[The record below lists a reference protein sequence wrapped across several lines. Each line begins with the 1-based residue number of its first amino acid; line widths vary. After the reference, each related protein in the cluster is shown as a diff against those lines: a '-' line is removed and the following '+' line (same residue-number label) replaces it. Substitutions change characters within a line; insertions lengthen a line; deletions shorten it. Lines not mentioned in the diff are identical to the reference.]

1 MKRFEELIYTIL
13 QHRKYK
19 SLVLLLTLLLFVG
32 SVLMLAGEVVLA
44 KMLPGKDSNTFDI
57 YVDMP
62 DGAALNQTKNVT
74 DCIVGVLQSEPM
86 IRDME
91 VFLGSGG
98 PLSLGGL
105 VKGSNMKSAENVAEI
120 IINLVHKN
128 DRDEPSFDIVSRL
141 RGPIQSTC
149 QNESNGAN
157 IKMIE
162 PPAGPPVLA
171 SVVAEI
177 YGGESLSSREK
188 LADEIATILKHTDGL
203 VDIDVIRSRDYE
215 RFELIPNSV
224 KVSKSGLNLQQVN
237 EILYMAFEGTNV
249 AYDNE
254 VDTISQVPIHVMLSD
269 KTRKLSKISAETL
282 HNKLAEL
289 KLMNKNGQLVPLSE
303 LVQVKKVKNN
313 HLLFSKNLRE
323 MVNVRAETDGV
334 SQVYPLVDACE
345 KIRTQLAGKY
355 EIEDTGLFD
364 FYLTDKQSGERF
376 ELHWDGEM
384 QVTLDTFADLGTAFI
399 AALILIYL
407 LMVVYYK
414 SFGLSGIVLLGSF
427 LSIIGVVLA
436 HWLFDLFLPHTFF
449 LTATSLIGYIA
460 LMGICARNSL
470 LLIDFTFSLQK
481 KKVEKRRAIAIA
493 AATRAKPIFLTAITV
508 VLASALL
515 ATDAVFGGLGVAL
528 IGGTMAAMAASLI
541 VIPVLMDGAIQETVS
556 AEQRN

>member
-1 MKRFEELIYTIL
+1 MKKFEELIYTIL

-19 SLVLLLTLLLFVG
+19 SLVLLITLLLFVG
-32 SVLMLAGEVVLA
+32 SVFMLASEIVLA
-44 KMLPGKDSNTFDI
+44 KMLPGKDSNTFDV

-62 DGAALNQTKNVT
+62 DGASLRQTKAVS
-74 DCIVGVLQSEPM
+74 DCVIGVLRDEPM

-91 VFLGSGG
+91 VFLGEGA

-105 VKGSNMKSAENVAEI
+105 VKGSNMKSSENVAEI
-120 IINLVHKN
+120 TVNLVHKN
-128 DRDEPSFDIVSRL
+128 DRDEASFDIVSRL
-141 RGPIQSTC
+141 RDPIQKTC
-149 QNESNGAN
+149 QNQENGAN

-177 YGGESLSSREK
+177 YGGERLQSREI
-188 LADEIATILKHTDGL
+188 LADKIAAILSQTEGL
-203 VDIDVIRSRDYE
+203 VDVDVIRSRDFD

-237 EILYMAFEGTNV
+237 EILYMAFEGADV
-249 AYDNE
+249 AFDNE
-254 VDTISQVPIHVMLSD
+254 VNTISQVPIHVILSD
-269 KTRKLSKISAETL
+269 KTRQLHQISEQAL
-282 HNKLAEL
+282 HNKLSEL

-303 LVQVKKVKNN
+303 LIQVKKVKNN
-313 HLLFSKNLRE
+313 HLLFTKNLRE
-323 MVNVRAETDGV
+323 MINVRAETDGV

-345 KIRTQLAGKY
+345 KIRVQLSNDY
-355 EIEDTGLFD
+355 DIEDTGLFD
-364 FYLTDKQSGERF
+364 FYLTDKQTGEKF

-436 HWLFDLFLPHTFF
+436 HWIFDLFLPHTFF

-470 LLIDFTFSLQK
+470 LLIDFTFSLQE
-481 KKVEKRRAIAIA
+481 KKVEKKRAIAIA

-541 VIPVLMDGAIQETVS
+541 VIPVLMDGAIEES
-556 AEQRN
+556 KSS